1 MTSELRGMTAQE
13 LLSYRHE
20 PYRQELIAGRL
31 HEMEPTGFLHG
42 SVTAHVGRLLDEH
55 VRAHGLGVVVG
66 AETGF
71 VLARD
76 PDTVRAPDAAF
87 VRAERVPPSGL
98 PETYWPGPPDLA
110 VEVLSPNDRD
120 AEVAAKTREWLA
132 AGTLAVVILDP
143 RRTIAAL
150 HRPGGRALILAAD
163 ETLDLDLE
171 LPGFAVVVATL
182 FG

>member
-1 MTSELRGMTAQE
+1 MTAQE
-13 LLSYRHE
+13 LLRYRNE

-31 HEMEPTGFLHG
+31 REMEPSGFLHG
-42 SVTAHVGRLLDEH
+42 QVTSWVGHLLLEH
-55 VRAHGLGVVVG
+55 VSAHGLGVVVG

-87 VRAERVPPSGL
+87 VRAERVTAGGL

-110 VEVLSPNDRD
+110 VEVLSPNDRRED
-120 AEVAAKTREWLA
+120 VEAKALDWLA
-132 AGTLAVVILDP
+132 AGTRAVVTLDP
-143 RRTIAAL
+143 RQHTATLYRSPTDI
-150 HRPGGRALILAAD
+150 RALRSD
-163 ETLDLDLE
+163 ELLDLDPE
-171 LPGFAVVVATL
+171 LPGFCVGVTEL